1 MEPMREP
8 SIPPGWVLLAS
19 ADDRR
24 PPASASR
31 RRVFAWLVAVSLVV
45 VSVVAVL
52 GITAARQLAE
62 SEAVSDDAKTTELV
76 AAALVSPALLDGLQ
90 RSDPD
95 AIAVIDEVVRDH
107 VLSTSIVRVKIWARD
122 GTILYSDE
130 PRLIGQQFEL
140 GEDELEAFA
149 DDAVHAE
156 VTDLDEPEN
165 VYEEDGGKL
174 LEAYRQLSL
183 PDGSPVL
190 FESYFQYDDVD
201 SRAAQIWS
209 GFAAIMLGSLLLLV
223 ILLIPVIW
231 RLLREL
237 GAQQRQREALL
248 SRSLDASESERR
260 RIAGQLH
267 DGVVQD
273 FAATAFSLAGLAE
286 RAATIDGPLAAD
298 IRATAATVRG
308 GIGGLR
314 SLLVDIYP
322 PSLAVEGL
330 VPALNDLASALR
342 ARGVAVAISVQ
353 EGVQLAPETE
363 RLIYRI
369 AHECLTNVL
378 KHASADSVALRV
390 RESAG
395 RVTLSVSDDGVG
407 FDATKGLAASGEG
420 HFGLRVMRDVAVDGG
435 ARLAL
440 RSAPGAGT
448 EWLLTTGRT

>member
-8 SIPPGWVLLAS
+8 STPPGWVLLAS
-19 ADDRR
+19 GDDRR

-31 RRVFAWLVAVSLVV
+31 RVFAWLVAVALVV
-45 VSVVAVL
+45 VCVVAVF
-52 GITAARQLAE
+52 GVTAAQQLAE

-76 AAALVSPALLDGLQ
+76 AVALVSPALLDGLQ
-90 RSDPD
+90 QSDPD

-107 VLSTSIVRVKIWARD
+107 VLSTSIVRVKIWGRD

-130 PRLIGQQFEL
+130 PRLIGRTFEL
-140 GEDELEAFA
+140 GDDELEAFS

-165 VYEEDGGKL
+165 VYEENGGKL

-201 SRAAQIWS
+201 NRAAQIWS

-286 RAATIDGPLAAD
+286 RAATIDEPLAAD

-322 PSLAVEGL
+322 PNLAVEGL

-353 EGVQLAPETE
+353 EGAQLTPEAE

-378 KHASADSVALRV
+378 KHASAESVTLRV
-390 RESAG
+390 REIAG

-407 FDATKGLAASGEG
+407 FDATTGLAASGEG

-440 RSAPGAGT
+440 RSAPGGGT
-448 EWLLTTGRT
+448 EWLLTTGRA

>member
-8 SIPPGWVLLAS
+8 STPPGWVLLAS
-19 ADDRR
+19 GDDRR

-31 RRVFAWLVAVSLVV
+31 RVFAWLVAVALVV
-45 VSVVAVL
+45 VCVVAVF
-52 GITAARQLAE
+52 GVTAAQQLAE

-76 AAALVSPALLDGLQ
+76 AVALVSPALLDGLQ
-90 RSDPD
+90 QSDPD

-107 VLSTSIVRVKIWARD
+107 VLSTSIVRVKIWGRD

-130 PRLIGQQFEL
+130 PRLIGRTFEL
-140 GEDELEAFA
+140 GDDELEAFS

-165 VYEEDGGKL
+165 VYEENGGKL

-201 SRAAQIWS
+201 NRAAQIWS

-286 RAATIDGPLAAD
+286 RAATIDEPLAAD

-322 PSLAVEGL
+322 PNLAVEGL

-353 EGVQLAPETE
+353 EGAQLTPEAE

-378 KHASADSVALRV
+378 KHASAESVTLRV
-390 RESAG
+390 REIAG
-395 RVTLSVSDDGVG
+395 RVTLSLSDDGVG
-407 FDATKGLAASGEG
+407 FDATTGLAASGEG

-440 RSAPGAGT
+440 RSAPGGGT
-448 EWLLTTGRT
+448 EWLLTTGRA